1 MDGRGRKP
9 KRKNGD
15 IDWLPVDN
23 GFVGQKV
30 HGVLD
35 GSFDA
40 GYLLTVRVGNTQT
53 VLRGAVFEPALSVPV
68 SDANDIAPHLK
79 FINRTEKITPSLPYF
94 EQHAADTAAVSPVV
108 APVVSGSVEW
118 VATGNHHAED
128 SFSPLKFIN
137 RNEQTAPSLS
147 SPEKHA
153 ASSSLLSSVA
163 PPIVHANVERLPAG
177 TACAENALLPVKVEK
192 PLEPTTMELGMIPC
206 IEATRHENDAPFSVQ
221 SYASENKM
229 DHPEQNL
236 PSQSSSQCHVP

>member
-1 MDGRGRKP
+1 MSEENFILTVPTLPPPPPPPELGAVIPPKRKKGRPPKNRNLIPGGEDITVPPQPLKMDGRGRKP

-35 GSFDA
+35 GSFD
-40 GYLLTVRVGNTQT
+40 
-53 VLRGAVFEPALSVPV
+53 
-68 SDANDIAPHLK
+68 
-79 FINRTEKITPSLPYF
+79 
-94 EQHAADTAAVSPVV
+94 AADTAAVSPVV